1 MPYYYKKVDN
11 KYCVYKKSNN
21 EKVGCTDGDKESLN
35 KYLAALAIAHKR
47 KRRKKIKEQ
56 LKDLATQP
64 DGKKIYVGTKY
75 AVKITSRTDRAFD
88 YAKLEAETSLTK
100 AALDA
105 YKTILSTTI
114 VASSSPLE

>member
-21 EKVGCTDGDKESLN
+21 ENVGCTDGDKESLN

-56 LKDLATQP
+56 LKETLR
-64 DGKKIYVGTKY
+64 KIVLKETLLNELTDNNKDNVSIETELTNNKGLDFTPEEIKN
-75 AVKITSRTDRAFD
+75 VKDVLKS
-88 YAKLEAETSLTK
+88 
-100 AALDA
+100 
-105 YKTILSTTI
+105 KTLPYI
-114 VASSSPLE
+114 

>member
-1 MPYYYKKVDN
+1 MNNDLTIITLVD
-11 KYCVYKKSNN
+11 
-21 EKVGCTDGDKESLN
+21 TLGDIDARIK
-35 KYLAALAIAHKR
+35 ALTEQSKQ
-47 KRRKKIKEQ
+47 IKDQ
-56 LKDLATQP
+56 IKDLATLP

-75 AVKITSRTDRAFD
+75 AVEVTSRTNRAFD